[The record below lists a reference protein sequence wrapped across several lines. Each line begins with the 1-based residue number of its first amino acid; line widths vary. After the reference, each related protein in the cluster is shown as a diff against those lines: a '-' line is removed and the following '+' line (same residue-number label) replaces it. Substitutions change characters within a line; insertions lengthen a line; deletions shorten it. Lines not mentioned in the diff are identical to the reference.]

1 MSRARNRK
9 ICAYCG
15 STFLVPGACRDYL
28 YKHGS
33 TYYCGYNHWTAAE
46 RGKRSMEY
54 IKRK

>member
-9 ICAYCG
+9 TCAYCG

-33 TYYCGYNHWTAAE
+33 KYYCGYNHWTAAE
-46 RGKRSMEY
+46 RENKSAMCNV
-54 IKRK
+54 